1 MAGISGYGLL
11 GHTQACLTT
20 ISPLEPVLP
29 IPEYE
34 TASNEKHVQLSRLGR
49 KAEQECKALL
59 DKLVALNVEDWLT
72 STNARSN
79 LRNGWQPGSPTA
91 QAIEEAVGELLAGGQ
106 A

>member
-1 MAGISGYGLL
+1 MPKGLF
-11 GHTQACLTT
+11 GARD
-20 ISPLEPVLP
+20 LEKHLWKLS
-29 IPEYE
+29 IPEYD
-34 TASNEKHVQLSRLGR
+34 ASNEKHVQLSRLGR

-91 QAIEEAVGELLAGGQ
+91 QAIEEAIGELLAGGQ

>member
-1 MAGISGYGLL
+1 MPKGLF
-11 GHTQACLTT
+11 GARD
-20 ISPLEPVLP
+20 LEKHLWKLS
-29 IPEYE
+29 IPEYD
-34 TASNEKHVQLSRLGR
+34 AGNEKHVQLSRLGR

-79 LRNGWQPGSPTA
+79 LRNRWQPGSLTA
-91 QAIEEAVGELLAGGQ
+91 QAIEEAVAELLAGGQ